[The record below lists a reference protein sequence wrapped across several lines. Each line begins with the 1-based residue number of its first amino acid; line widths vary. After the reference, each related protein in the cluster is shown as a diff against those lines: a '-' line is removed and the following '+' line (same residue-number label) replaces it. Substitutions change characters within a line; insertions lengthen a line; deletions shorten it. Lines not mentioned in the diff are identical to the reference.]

1 MGTYALESIAADYH
15 AQAHN
20 KDDQQ
25 EFNHVGDYLDSI
37 RVSKNS
43 CRVHMVTI
51 AISMMIF
58 K

>member
-25 EFNHVGDYLDSI
+25 EFNHE
-37 RVSKNS
+37 
-43 CRVHMVTI
+43 CRVL
-51 AISMMIF
+51 AEYDG
-58 K
+58 